1 MPEFCTEEV
10 TNPLGGCASA
20 LVAVPELLTL
30 ARIGMLNFSV
40 WEMMEKVS
48 STEPEAS
55 RGLVAR
61 LCYKEKSRQSATVN
75 ITRSEQRKIQ
85 REGAVPR

>member
-10 TNPLGGCASA
+10 TNPLGGCESA
-20 LVAVPELLTL
+20 LAAVPLLLTL
-30 ARIGMLNFSV
+30 ARTGMLNFSV

-55 RGLVAR
+55 RGLVA
-61 LCYKEKSRQSATVN
+61 LMQ
-75 ITRSEQRKIQ
+75 Q
-85 REGAVPR
+85 REVKAVSNGKYNEK

>member
-30 ARIGMLNFSV
+30 ARMGMLIFSV
-40 WEMMEKVS
+40 CEMTENVS
-48 STEPEAS
+48 SREPAA
-55 RGLVAR
+55 GGAR
-61 LCYKEKSRQSATVN
+61 
-75 ITRSEQRKIQ
+75 
-85 REGAVPR
+85 